1 MRFNAKLPEGH
12 IHHRIL
18 HLSGMHVWSSGK
30 SIQCADIDQY
40 LLPCVHR
47 GIYYEGKT
55 NSRNADVT
63 HPITI
68 LMCTCKSKFAKNSKA
83 EKAKNISENIIHQ
96 LLL

>member
-1 MRFNAKLPEGH
+1 MRIKAILPEGH
-12 IHHRIL
+12 THHRIL
-18 HLSGMHVWSSGK
+18 HLSAMHVCQAQSPFSVLTF
-30 SIQCADIDQY
+30 INTFFPVCIEEFTMR
-40 LLPCVHR
+40 V
-47 GIYYEGKT
+47 KT